1 MNEFLSTLLQA
12 VLIAAVPVIAGAAI
26 KGVQAV
32 ARHLAS
38 KTDNELAQKYLKE
51 VADAIEQAVSFTN
64 QTYVDSLK
72 KSDKFTK
79 ENQEEA
85 LSKSLEKTLALL
97 TADASQFL
105 EKAYGDLN
113 EYLLTRIEPEVRR
126 QKKADTDSI
135 ALGPITAV
143 APAETADVTT
153 VAAATAAATAATVAQ
168 TAIAQVAAA
177 MDEAVSDVP
186 DVADDG
192 GEEVPAE
199 PPEHPA
205 PAEPSNMEHEFYFG
219 VPGVET

>member
-1 MNEFLSTLLQA
+1 MNEFLSTMLQA

-38 KTDNELAQKYLKE
+38 RTDNELAQKYLKE
-51 VADAIEQAVSFTN
+51 VADAIEQAVSHTN

-72 KSDKFTK
+72 KSDQFTK
-79 ENQEEA
+79 ENQDEA
-85 LSKSLEKTLALL
+85 LSRSLETAIALL
-97 TADASQFL
+97 TADARQFL
-105 EKAYGDLN
+105 KEAYGDLDV
-113 EYLLTRIEPEVRR
+113 YLLTRIEPEVRR

-135 ALGPITAV
+135 AIGPITAV

-177 MDEAVSDVP
+177 MDEVASDEP
-186 DVADDG
+186 DIPDED
-192 GEEVPAE
+192 GEEVQAE
-199 PPEHPA
+199 PPEPHAPDEPA
-205 PAEPSNMEHEFYFG
+205 KMEHEFYFG
-219 VPGVET
+219 VPGAET